1 MVPASSG
8 PAARRSWGTGGVA
21 GGQGASRRG
30 EHDFPLDVYVPL
42 EDGGVVQAGHAD
54 GFAVTER
61 GEGRG
66 GDLRGWHGGDGELA
80 GVHSGDLV
88 EFDGNHAGAAG
99 LGLYA
104 GAGEFAGQAWVKAI
118 R

>member
-61 GEGRG
+61 GEDAAAICAG
-66 GDLRGWHGGDGELA
+66 GMEVTGSW
-80 GVHSGDLV
+80 LV
-88 EFDGNHAGAAG
+88 SIPAIWRNSMATTPGQ
-99 LGLYA
+99 
-104 GAGEFAGQAWVKAI
+104 QAWACTPVPASSPA
-118 R
+118 RPG